1 MEDEILLMRDIVDNQ
16 VLDVGGNR
24 VTKVAAV
31 EAEEAEPG
39 ARPVLRCLLIGP
51 EPLARRIGGRVAFLA
66 GVLTR
71 RDRTVRIPWHDVIDV
86 GPDVKLSV
94 RAEET
99 GATHAEDWV
108 REHIIKYIPSL
119 KR

>member
-1 MEDEILLMRDIVDNQ
+1 MQDEILLMRDIVDNEI
-16 VLDVGGNR
+16 LDVDGQR

-31 EAEEAEPG
+31 EAEEMPG
-39 ARPVLRCLLIGP
+39 ARPVVRCLLIGP
-51 EPLARRIGGRVAFLA
+51 EPLARRVGGRVAWLA
-66 GVLTR
+66 GKLTGGR
-71 RDRTVRIPWHDVIDV
+71 RTIRIPWHCVTDV
-86 GPDVKLSV
+86 GPDVKLNV

-108 REHIIKYIPSL
+108 REHIVKYIPSL